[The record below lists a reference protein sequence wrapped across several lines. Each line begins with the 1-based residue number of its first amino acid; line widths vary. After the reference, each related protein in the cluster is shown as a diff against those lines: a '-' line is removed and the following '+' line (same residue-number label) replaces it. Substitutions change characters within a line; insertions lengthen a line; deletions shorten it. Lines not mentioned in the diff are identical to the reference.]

1 MMPAHNRQMTPLQD
15 FRVNASIASVENILA
30 RSRQRSIEIHRL
42 DPASGQAR
50 VLTASAIREHREPLE
65 SLLSVARS
73 GMQTLYQQ
81 IRDVGYVVLLTDA
94 HGVAVEFITNPSIE
108 REARRAGL
116 AEGGCWT
123 EDQEGTCAV
132 GLALIDKLPMT
143 VHHLEHFRD
152 TNRSLTCS
160 ASPIFAGDGSL
171 IAVLDASA
179 LESPDDRR
187 SQHLILKMVD
197 ATSRMIGDAYFL
209 RQYQNQLVLRTSGRR
224 DFLEITTDGLLA
236 FDAGG
241 HVIGVNQQFQYD
253 YGQSRDSL
261 MGLHV
266 QELFGVNYQSLIA
279 TVDKNPLDPM
289 QLRLMKTGSQCF
301 ALARAPRRAPVAH
314 GVRTRGVIQS
324 PPESRLTALAGFD
337 AKMHANVQKALRVM
351 DKGVAVLLQGESG
364 TGKEEFAKGMHEA
377 SQRAGAPFVALNCSA
392 IPETLI
398 ESELFG
404 YSEGAFTGART
415 KGAKGKIV
423 QAHHGTLFL
432 DEIGDMPLALQ
443 SRLLRVLAER
453 EVVPLGAERATGVD
467 FQVIC
472 ATHHDLLKL
481 VETGRFR
488 LDLCYRLNGLTL
500 TLPALRERTDLSA
513 LIDIILAQEAAAA
526 LASPAD
532 LSADARTL
540 LLGYSWPGNIR
551 QLKNA
556 LRSALA
562 LCEGGLI
569 QVEHLP
575 EEITGSV
582 PPVFPPQKLFSTGWS
597 PAAPIA
603 NETRQVPEE
612 AALVQALKEHNWNI
626 SDAARSLNLNRS
638 TVYRRMAAHKI
649 VQPNKLQ

>member
-1 MMPAHNRQMTPLQD
+1 MMPAYNRQMTTAQGSH
-15 FRVNASIASVENILA
+15 RNASIASVESILA
-30 RSRQRSIEIHRL
+30 RSRQRSLEIHRL
-42 DPASGQAR
+42 DPERGQAR
-50 VLTASAIREHREPLE
+50 VLTAGAVREHRDPLE

-73 GMQTLYQQ
+73 GMQALYQQ

-94 HGVAVEFITNPSIE
+94 QGVAVEFITNPSIE

-116 AEGGCWT
+116 TQGGCWT

-132 GLALIDKLPMT
+132 GLALIDQLPMT
-143 VHHLEHFRD
+143 VHHLEHFRT
-152 TNRSLTCS
+152 TNRALTCS

-179 LESPDDRR
+179 LESPNDRR
-187 SQHLILKMVD
+187 SQHLVLKMVD

-261 MGLHV
+261 LGIHV
-266 QELFGVNYQSLIA
+266 QELFGVNYESLIT
-279 TVDKNPLDPM
+279 TVDRNDPI
-289 QLRLMKTGSQCF
+289 QLRLMKSGSQCF
-301 ALARAPRRAPVAH
+301 ALARAPRRPSVAH
-314 GVRTRGVIQS
+314 SVRTRGVVQRS
-324 PPESRLTALAGFD
+324 PESRLTALAGFD
-337 AKMHANVQKALRVM
+337 AKMHTNVQKALRVM
-351 DKGVAVLLQGESG
+351 DKGVTVLLQGESG
-364 TGKEEFAKGMHEA
+364 TGKEEFAKAMHEA

-404 YSEGAFTGART
+404 YSEGAFTGARA

-453 EVVPLGAERATGVD
+453 EVVPLGAERAIGVD
-467 FQVIC
+467 FQLIC
-472 ATHHDLLKL
+472 ATHRDLLKL
-481 VETGRFR
+481 VEAGQFR

-500 TLPALRERTDLSA
+500 TLPALRERTDLTA
-513 LIDIILAQEAAAA
+513 LIDIILTQEAAAS
-526 LASPAD
+526 ASSSD

-562 LCEGGLI
+562 LCDDGLI
-569 QVEHLP
+569 EVEHLP
-575 EEITGSV
+575 EEISASV
-582 PPVFPPQKLFSTGWS
+582 APVFPPQKLFSTGWS
-597 PAAPIA
+597 PTPSVA
-603 NETRQVPEE
+603 NDTRPVAEE
-612 AALVQALKEHNWNI
+612 VALLQALKEHNWNI

-638 TVYRRMAAHKI
+638 TVYRRMATHKI
-649 VQPNKLQ
+649 IQPNNR

>member
-1 MMPAHNRQMTPLQD
+1 MPAHDRQMTTAQD

-42 DPASGQAR
+42 DPARGQAR
-50 VLTASAIREHREPLE
+50 VLSAGAIREHKEPLE

-73 GMQTLYQQ
+73 GMQSLYQQ

-94 HGVAVEFITNPSIE
+94 HGVAIEFITNPSIE

-132 GLALIDKLPMT
+132 GLALVDQLPMT
-143 VHHLEHFRD
+143 VHHLEHFRT

-187 SQHLILKMVD
+187 SQHLVLKMVD

-209 RQYQNQLVLRTSGRR
+209 RQYQNQLVLRTSGHR

-241 HVIGVNQQFQYD
+241 HVLGVNQQFQYD

-261 MGLHV
+261 LGSHV
-266 QELFGVNYQSLIA
+266 QDLFGVNYESLITA
-279 TVDKNPLDPM
+279 VDKNPHDPI
-289 QLRLMKTGSQCF
+289 QLRLMKSGSQCF
-301 ALARAPRRAPVAH
+301 ALARAPRRPPVAF
-314 GVRTRGVIQS
+314 GLRTRGVTQS
-324 PPESRLTALAGFD
+324 SPESRLTALAGFD

-351 DKGVAVLLQGESG
+351 DKGVSVLLQGESG
-364 TGKEEFAKGMHEA
+364 TGKEEFAKAMHES

-404 YSEGAFTGART
+404 YSEGAFTGARA

-453 EVVPLGAERATGVD
+453 EVVPLGAERATAVD
-467 FQVIC
+467 FQLIC
-472 ATHHDLLKL
+472 ATHRDLLKL
-481 VETGRFR
+481 VEAGQFR
-488 LDLCYRLNGLTL
+488 QDIYYRLNGMTL
-500 TLPALRERTDLSA
+500 TLPALRARTDLSA
-513 LIDIILAQEAAAA
+513 LIGAILTQEAAAA
-526 LASPAD
+526 STLHAD
-532 LSADARTL
+532 LTADARTL

-562 LCEGGLI
+562 LCDGGLI
-569 QVEHLP
+569 EVEHLP
-575 EEITGSV
+575 DEISGSV
-582 PPVFPPQKLFSTGWS
+582 PPVFPPQRLFSTGWS
-597 PAAPIA
+597 PAPCIVD
-603 NETRQVPEE
+603 ETRQVSQE
-612 AALVQALKEHNWNI
+612 ATLLQALQEHNWNI

-649 VQPNKLQ
+649 VQPNKR